1 MLNVDNL
8 GGAYKSDLFNET
20 DNAAVSLFINNV
32 LSDMN
37 SLVTSR
43 QLTSLHTILLETIHN
58 YSISLDGELYEDVN
72 YKELNQDLL
81 NRFLEAKKLQG
92 LSEKTLEQYDQSIN
106 YVLDWIKKGVDSITI
121 EDIRNFMDYK
131 LANENTSYTTL
142 DNYRRFLNTFY
153 NYCVNQ
159 GLLYKNPVLKMESIK
174 QKRKIKQP
182 FTNEEII
189 YLRENIHNLRDKAI
203 FELLLSSGMRIGELV
218 ALDYKDL
225 NMSDCSVIVWGK
237 GNKEREV
244 YFNDLAK
251 VSIQRYLESRDDVNP
266 ALFVTLKK
274 PSTRLSSTGVR
285 IMLRNLGKRAGVNKV
300 HPHRFR
306 RHMATTLLN
315 KGVQIEQIQ
324 QLLGHAEIETTK
336 MYIVTDD
343 DEIRYNHKRY
353 VN

>member
-1 MLNVDNL
+1 MLNIDNI
-8 GGAYKSDLFNET
+8 GGSYKSDLLNEI
-20 DNAAVSLFINNV
+20 DNNAVSLFVNNI
-32 LSDMN
+32 LSDMTP
-37 SLVTSR
+37 LITSR
-43 QLTSLHTILLETIHN
+43 QLTSLHTVLLETIKN
-58 YSISLDGELYEDVN
+58 YSISADEELYVDID
-72 YKELNQDLL
+72 YKELNNQLL
-81 NRFLEAKKLQG
+81 TRFLEAKKLQG
-92 LSEKTLEQYDQSIN
+92 LSERTLEQYEFSIN

-142 DNYRRFLNTFY
+142 DNYRRFLNSFY
-153 NYCVNQ
+153 NYCVTN

-182 FTNEEII
+182 FSNIEII
-189 YLRENIHNLRDKAI
+189 YLRENINNLRDKAI
-203 FELLLSSGMRIGELV
+203 FELLLSSGMRIGELTQ
-218 ALDYKDL
+218 LNYKDL
-225 NMSDCSVIVWGK
+225 NMNECSCIVRGK
-237 GNKEREV
+237 GDKEREV
-244 YFNDLAK
+244 FFNDLAK
-251 VSIQRYLESRDDVNP
+251 VSIQRYLESRKDSNP
-266 ALFVTLKK
+266 ALFVSINK
-274 PSTRLSSTGVR
+274 PHNRLGIMGVE

-336 MYIVTDD
+336 LYIVTDD
-343 DEIRYNHKRY
+343 DEIKYNHKRY

>member
-8 GGAYKSDLFNET
+8 GGAYKSELFNET

-32 LSDMN
+32 LSDMD
-37 SLVTSR
+37 SLVSSR
-43 QLTSLHTILLETIHN
+43 QLTMLHNLLLETMKN
-58 YSISLDGELYEDVN
+58 YSISLDGELYGDVD
-72 YKELNQDLL
+72 YKELNHDLL
-81 NRFLEAKKLQG
+81 NRFLEAKRLQG
-92 LSEKTLEQYDQSIN
+92 LSERTLEQYDQSIN

-131 LANENTSYTTL
+131 LVNDNASYTTL
-142 DNYRRFLNTFY
+142 DNYRRFLNSFY
-153 NYCVNQ
+153 NYCVTQ
-159 GLLYKNPVLKMESIK
+159 GLLYRNPIRKMEAIK

-189 YLRENIHNLRDKAI
+189 YLRENITNLRDKAI
-203 FELLLSSGMRIGELV
+203 FELLLSSGMRVGELTMV
-218 ALDYKDL
+218 DYKDL
-225 NMSDCSVIVWGK
+225 NMNDCTVIVRGK

-251 VSIQRYLESRDDVNP
+251 VSIRRYLDLREDDNP
-266 ALFVTLKK
+266 ALFVTHNK
-274 PSTRLSSTGVR
+274 PHNRLGITGVET
-285 IMLRNLGKRAGVNKV
+285 MLRNLGKRAGVNKV

-336 MYIVTDD
+336 LYIVTDD